1 MSDLILFDSI
11 VPEVREIPNI
21 KGAWLISNLLSQAEC
36 LNFIEKIQHDEII
49 DTSTRLRED
58 DNYEA
63 SIIRK
68 SKRYK
73 HDLPQLSQQ
82 IFERLK
88 GIAPETLT
96 FESEDDELGPFL
108 TGTWKFH
115 SVNEKI
121 SFLKYEVGG
130 QFSKHRDGIY
140 IQHQDLRSLITVL
153 VYLNSDYQ
161 EGRTSAYDDT
171 GAYSISVEPIIGS
184 AFMMIQRVLHEG
196 GQVASGV
203 KLAVRFDLM
212 YHREGEMN
220 SEIEEKNKLAAEY
233 LKMANELERSHQ
245 GLEAVKYYRMAFK
258 LNPQLESIL

>member
-1 MSDLILFDSI
+1 MSDLILFDSV

-21 KGAWLISNLLSQAEC
+21 PGTWLISNLLSQAEC
-36 LNFIEKIQHDEII
+36 LNFIDKVQHDEII
-49 DTSTRLRED
+49 DTSTRLREN

-63 SIIRK
+63 SILRK

-73 HDLPQLSQQ
+73 PDLPELSQQ
-82 IFERLK
+82 MFERLK
-88 GIAPETLT
+88 GIVPDTLT
-96 FESEDDELGPFL
+96 FENEDNELGPFL
-108 TGTWKFH
+108 TGSWKFH

-121 SFLKYEVGG
+121 SFLKYEAGG
-130 QFSKHRDGIY
+130 QFTKHRDGIY
-140 IQHQDLRSLITVL
+140 IRHQDLRSLITVL

-161 EGRTSAYDDT
+161 EGRTKAFDDT
-171 GAYSISVEPIIGS
+171 DTYSVSVEPIVGS

-203 KLAVRFDLM
+203 KLAIRFDLM
-212 YHREGEMN
+212 YHRV
-220 SEIEEKNKLAAEY
+220 SEISSEVEDKNQLAAEY

-258 LNPQLESIL
+258 LNPQLESYL